1 MNMAK
6 KELGYQYNIQK
17 KMLANSDDAQM
28 LHEWYENATSPTTA
42 LCLHELFEAQ
52 VERTPDAI
60 AVIFENQ
67 KLTYREL
74 NTKANQLANYLQK
87 LEVGPEVIVGICLE
101 RSLEMV
107 VGLLGILKAG
117 GAYVPL
123 DPAYPQERL
132 AYILED
138 TQTPLILTT
147 KPLVK
152 NLATHQAQAICL
164 DSDWEIIAQNSSEKP
179 VTQVTADN
187 LSYIIY
193 TSGSTGQPKGV
204 MITHRGI
211 CNTLN
216 WRQKTFKLAQKDKV
230 LQTISFSFDPSVW
243 QIFWPLSF
251 GAQLIMARPGGHQD
265 PTYLIKTIVEQQ
277 ITIIALVPSI
287 MRVLLEE
294 EEFENCRCLRH
305 ITSGGEALP
314 IELVERFFVR
324 LKLDN
329 VLVNCYGPTE
339 AAIDATF
346 WTCQRGTNY
355 IFAPIGRSIANTEI
369 YILDE
374 DLQLVPVGEA
384 GELHIAGVGLA
395 RGYLNRS
402 ELTNEKFICSPFE
415 NSKFDRLYKTG
426 DLARYLPDGNI
437 EFLGRIDQQVKIRGF
452 RIELGEIEAILAQHP
467 ALKQTLVIDRE
478 DVPGNKRL
486 VAYMVAQ
493 PGQVPTQSELR
504 RFLQDKLPEYMVPAA
519 FVLLDTIPLNPNGKV
534 DRRALPAPDPSS
546 LSLATDFVAPRTTK
560 EEILAAIWGQVLGI
574 EQIGI
579 YDNFFELGGHSLL
592 ATQVIS
598 RIRQALAVEI
608 SLQSL
613 FAHPTIAEFA
623 EVINQHQFA
632 GSYLELQT
640 IPKLVN
646 RESIP
651 LSFAQQRMWF
661 WEQLQPGNSI
671 YHVAE
676 ALHLQGNLNV
686 EVLQQS
692 LDVIVA
698 HHEALRTNFIT
709 QDGNPVQVI
718 QKPFPVE
725 LLIFNLQNYSHSD
738 RHNQIENL
746 LQQQTQRPFN
756 FASDLMLRGCLLQID
771 EQEHIL
777 LLVMHH
783 IASDGW
789 SMGILWQQ
797 LAELYQAFLSNQP
810 NPIAELPIQ
819 YADYAVWQRQWLKG
833 EVLENQLHYW
843 KQQLA
848 GAAPVIELPTDRPR
862 PPIQSYQGK
871 KQAFTLPQNLSQ
883 SLQKLSQQEGVTM
896 FMTLLAALQTLLYRY
911 SGQEDILVGSA
922 IAGRNHAELEGLIGF
937 FVNTLVLRSHLG
949 GNPTFRDLLAQVRTV
964 ALDAYAHSDL
974 PFEKLVEELQPE
986 RSLSHHPLFQVMF
999 VLQNAFNQGLQLPG
1013 ISLTS
1018 LELDSCRAKFDLTLE
1033 LQETADGIKGTIEYN
1048 TDLFDPATINRMLG
1062 HFQSLLAGIV
1072 AHPEQPI
1079 SELPLLTPAEHH
1091 QLLQEWNNTQTN
1103 YPPRQCIH
1111 QLFEAQVETTPDAVA
1126 IVLGQQQLTYQQLN
1140 QRANQLAHHLQSL
1153 GVGPEVMVGLC
1164 AQRSLEAVIALLA
1177 ILKAGGA
1184 YLPLDPIYPP
1194 ERLSWMLED
1203 AQVSV
1208 LLTQQHLKDRLPL
1221 SPAKVICL
1229 DSDAEMFTRHSQ
1241 KNTLSRTTPDNLAYV
1256 IYTSGSTGRPKGVTI
1271 PHRGVVRLVKD
1282 TNYVNLS
1289 TQDVFLQLAPISFD
1303 ASTFEIWGCLLNG
1316 GKLAVMPPHTPSLPE
1331 LAQALKDYSVTVL
1344 WLTAGLFHLMVDE
1357 YVEDLRQVRQLLA
1370 GGDVLS
1376 VPHVQKLLQGAS
1388 QCRLINGYGPT
1399 ENTTFTCCYALDHN
1413 TPING
1418 SIPIG
1423 RAIANTQ
1430 TYILDRNLQP
1440 LPIGVPGELYIGGD
1454 GLARGYLHQPELT
1467 NQKFIPHPF
1476 SNQPGDKLYKT
1487 GDLVRYLPDG
1497 NIEFLGRLDYQ
1508 VKIRGFRIELAE
1520 IEAALDQHPSV
1531 LKTVVMARED
1541 IPGDKR
1547 LVAYIVPHENLA
1559 PSIPELRQFLQ
1570 QQLPEYMVPSAF
1582 VVLDILPLTPN
1593 GKVDRRALP
1602 APDTSSLNLATE
1614 IVAPRNQVERQ
1625 LTEIWQQI
1633 LGIQTISI
1641 KDNFFDLGGHSL
1653 LAIKLFWQ
1661 VEQIF
1666 GKNLPLATL
1675 FQSGTIEALSKIISP
1690 EGSVSATAST
1700 WTSLVPIQPNGSK
1713 PPFFCIHG
1721 LGGEV
1726 LCFRELAMCLG
1737 ADQPFYGLQ
1746 PQGLDGKQP
1755 LHTRVEDMA
1764 ADYIREIQTLQ
1775 PQGPYFLGGY
1785 SFGGIV
1791 AFEMAHQLH
1800 RQGQKVALL
1809 AMLDSSIPGCD
1820 QRLPF
1825 VKRVFEH
1832 FNNLLQMGPAYL
1844 WQRVEIWSEWAWDN
1858 LKRGKYLL
1866 QKKYL
1871 LDKNGRPNYLFD
1883 VAQHL
1888 LETDKHIELMETN
1901 LEAVNAYTFQVYP
1914 GQIVLLRTD
1923 DETRG
1928 VALGVQYDPQF
1939 GWGELVGGGVD
1950 IHYIPGSHLNLLNEP
1965 SVQVVAEK
1973 LQYCL
1978 ARAAEK

>member
-1 MNMAK
+1 MNRIK
-6 KELGYQYNIQK
+6 KELSYQYNIAGEI
-17 KMLANSDDAQM
+17 LANSDDDQM
-28 LHEWYENATSPTTA
+28 LYEWYENATSQTTA
-42 LCLHELFEAQ
+42 LCLHELFEMQ
-52 VERTPDAI
+52 VESTPDAI

-67 KLTYREL
+67 KFTYREL
-74 NTKANQLANYLQK
+74 NTRANKLANYLQE
-87 LEVGPEVIVGICLE
+87 LQVCPEVIVGICLE

-147 KPLVK
+147 KPLLK
-152 NLATHQAQAICL
+152 KLTTHQAQVICL
-164 DSDWEIIAQNSSEKP
+164 DSDWEIIAQNSPEKP
-179 VTQVTADN
+179 ANQVTTDN
-187 LSYIIY
+187 LSYVIY

-216 WRQKTFKLAQKDKV
+216 WRQKTFKLTPKDKV

-251 GAQLIMARPGGHQD
+251 GAQLIMARPDGHKD
-265 PTYLIKTIVEQQ
+265 PGYLIKTIVEQQ
-277 ITIIALVPSI
+277 ITVIALVPSI

-294 EEFENCRCLRH
+294 EEFENCQSLRH

-314 IELVERFFVR
+314 IELVERFFTR
-324 LKLDN
+324 LQLDN

-339 AAIDATF
+339 AAIDATY
-346 WTCQRGTNY
+346 WTCQHGTNY
-355 IFAPIGRSIANTEI
+355 NFAPIGRSIANTEI
-369 YILDE
+369 YILDQH
-374 DLQLVPVGEA
+374 LQPVPVGEA
-384 GELHIAGVGLA
+384 GELHIASVGLA
-395 RGYLNRS
+395 RGYLNRP
-402 ELTNEKFICSPFE
+402 ELTNEKFIPNPFGGE
-415 NSKFDRLYKTG
+415 PETRLYKTG

-486 VAYMVAQ
+486 VAYLVAQ
-493 PGQVPTQSELR
+493 PGQVPNQSELR
-504 RFLQDKLPEYMVPAA
+504 RFLLGKLPEYMVPTA

-534 DRRALPAPDPSS
+534 DRRALPAPDTSS

-560 EEILAAIWGQVLGI
+560 EEILAAIWGQVLGR
-574 EQIGI
+574 EQIGS

-598 RIRQALAVEI
+598 RIRQALSVEI

-613 FAHPTIAEFA
+613 FAHPTIAELA

-632 GSYLELQT
+632 GINFELQT

-676 ALHLQGNLNV
+676 ALHLQGDLNM

-692 LDVIVA
+692 LDAILA
-698 HHEALRTNFIT
+698 HHEALRTNFII

-718 QKPFPVE
+718 QKPSPVE
-725 LLIFNLQNYSHSD
+725 LLVFNLKNYSQSQ
-738 RHNQIENL
+738 RHTQIENL

-771 EQEHIL
+771 QQEHIL

-797 LAELYQAFLSNQP
+797 LAELYQAFISNQP
-810 NPIAELPIQ
+810 NPLLELPIQ
-819 YADYAVWQRQWLKG
+819 YADYALWQRQWLRG

-843 KQQLA
+843 QQQLA

-862 PPIQSYQGK
+862 PPIQTYQGR
-871 KQAFTLPQNLSQ
+871 KQAFALPQNLSQ

-922 IAGRNHAELEGLIGF
+922 IAGRNRAEVEGLIGF
-937 FVNTLVLRSHLG
+937 FVNTIVLRSHLA

-964 ALDAYAHSDL
+964 ALNAYAHSDL

-999 VLQNAFNQGLQLPG
+999 VLQNAFSQGLQLPG
-1013 ISLTS
+1013 VSLTP
-1018 LELDSCRAKFDLTLE
+1018 LEIDSCRAKFDLTLE
-1033 LQETADGIKGTIEYN
+1033 LQETANGIKGTVEYN
-1048 TDLFDPATINRMLG
+1048 TDLFDSATINRMLG
-1062 HFQSLLAGIV
+1062 HFQTLLAGIV
-1072 AHPEQPI
+1072 ADPEQPI
-1079 SELPLLTPAEHH
+1079 SKLPLLTPAEQD
-1091 QLLQEWNNTQTN
+1091 QLLLEWNNTQTN
-1103 YPPRQCIH
+1103 YPNQCIH
-1111 QLFEAQVETTPDAVA
+1111 QAFEAQVESTPDAVA
-1126 IVLGQQQLTYQQLN
+1126 VVFGQQQLTYQQLN

-1153 GVGPEVMVGLC
+1153 GVGPEVMVGLS
-1164 AQRSLEAVIALLA
+1164 AQRSLEAIIALLA

-1184 YLPLDPIYPP
+1184 YLPLDPMYPA
-1194 ERLSWMLED
+1194 ERLSLMLED
-1203 AQVSV
+1203 AQVSI

-1221 SPAKVICL
+1221 SQAKVVCL
-1229 DSDAEMFTRHSQ
+1229 DSDAEMFTQHSQ
-1241 KNTLSRTTPDNLAYV
+1241 QNTLSRTTPDNLAYI
-1256 IYTSGSTGRPKGVTI
+1256 IYTSGSTGRPKGVTV

-1303 ASTFEIWGCLLNG
+1303 ASTLEIWGCLLNG

-1331 LAQALKDYSVTVL
+1331 LAQALKDYGVTVL

-1376 VPHVQKLLQGAS
+1376 VPHVQKLLQGAG

-1399 ENTTFTCCYALDHN
+1399 ENTTFTCCYSLNRN
-1413 TPING
+1413 TPIHG

-1423 RAIANTQ
+1423 RPIANTQ

-1440 LPIGVPGELYIGGD
+1440 VPIGVPGELYIGGD

-1467 NQKFIPHPF
+1467 DQKFIPNPF
-1476 SNQPGDKLYKT
+1476 SNQLGDKLYKT

-1508 VKIRGFRIELAE
+1508 VKIRGFRIELGE
-1520 IEAALDQHPSV
+1520 IEAALEQHPGV
-1531 LKTVVMARED
+1531 IQTVVMARED
-1541 IPGDKR
+1541 IPGNKR
-1547 LVAYIVPHENLA
+1547 LVAYIVPNENQA
-1559 PSIPELRQFLQ
+1559 PAIPELHQFLQ

-1602 APDTSSLNLATE
+1602 APDASSLKFATE

-1625 LTEIWQQI
+1625 LTEIWQQV
-1633 LGIQTISI
+1633 LGIRTISI
-1641 KDNFFDLGGHSL
+1641 KDNFFELGGHSL

-1661 VEQIF
+1661 IEQTF

-1690 EGSVSATAST
+1690 EGSVSATESS
-1700 WTSLVPIQPNGSK
+1700 WTSLIAIQPHGAK

-1726 LCFRELAMCLG
+1726 LCFRELAMYLG
-1737 ADQPFYGLQ
+1737 ANQPFYGLQ

-1755 LHTRVEDMA
+1755 FHTRIEDMA
-1764 ADYIREIQTLQ
+1764 AHYIREIQTIQ

-1791 AFEMAHQLH
+1791 AFEMAQQLH
-1800 RQGQKVALL
+1800 HQGQKVALL
-1809 AMLDSSIPGCD
+1809 AMLDSSLPGSD

-1825 VKRVFEH
+1825 VKRIGEH
-1832 FNNLLQMGPAYL
+1832 FNHLLQLGPAYL
-1844 WQRVEIWSEWAWDN
+1844 WQRAGVWSNWAWDN
-1858 LKRGKYLL
+1858 FRKGKYLL
-1866 QKKYL
+1866 QKRYKH
-1871 LDKNGRPNYLFD
+1871 DNNVSPNYVFD
-1883 VAQHL
+1883 VAQQL
-1888 LETDKHIELMETN
+1888 LETDQHIELMETN
-1901 LEAVNAYTFQVYP
+1901 LEAVSEYTFQVYP
-1914 GQIVLLRTD
+1914 GQIVLLRTE
-1923 DETRG
+1923 DETRSNA
-1928 VALGVQYDPQF
+1928 VGVQYDPQF
-1939 GWGELVGGGVD
+1939 GWGNLVAGGLD
-1950 IHYIPGSHLNLLNEP
+1950 IHYIPGSHLSLLNEP

-1978 ARAAEK
+1978 ARAAEE